1 MSVYHSSFTYLGINS
16 STDKKWI
23 IAHFDPDS
31 GETDSYLTK
40 EQVYSDSYDGTR
52 RILYGNKY
60 STVATPVITVLKQD
74 GSDFSLED
82 LRQAYKWLTGNPSSS
97 WMDFYMGDEVKYRL
111 LCTIQD
117 VKPYKMD
124 ARTVGLSI
132 YCESLSPWAYSP
144 LQTVS
149 QVLTGEETIYINNQ
163 SDDLYTYTHLN
174 TVYENT
180 GGDSLKI
187 VNKTLNDETTEIYH
201 GLAVNE
207 IVTLSDG
214 MTITSDKDGKV
225 FGNSF
230 SFTFP
235 RLKAGV
241 NELVIT
247 GQGNITFEYIYCIK
261 MGDMAVTL
269 NAMSDPIC
277 DDSGDIVIEKLDWK
291 RISNTPTTLAGYGI
305 TDAYTKIQVDEK
317 INEEIDEKLNNVSAK
332 SVAWNDI
339 TDKPTDLEGYGLK
352 EEVSTLLSSIEVN
365 IDEEALNTMLE
376 EVLV

>member
-1 MSVYHSSFTYLGINS
+1 MSVYHNSFTYLGTNS
-16 STDKKWI
+16 LTDKNWI

-40 EQVYSDSYDGTR
+40 EQIYSDSYDGTR

-132 YCESLSPWAYSP
+132 YCESLSPWAYSSP
-144 LQTVS
+144 QIVS
-149 QVLTGEETIYINNQ
+149 QALTGEETIYIDNQ
-163 SDDLYTYTHLN
+163 SDDLYTYTYLN

-180 GGDSLKI
+180 NGDSLKI
-187 VNKTLNDETTEIYH
+187 VNKTLNDETTEIYN
-201 GLAVNE
+201 GIAINE
-207 IVTLSDG
+207 KVTLSDG

-225 FGNSF
+225 FGSSF
-230 SFTFP
+230 NFTFP
-235 RLKAGV
+235 RLKAGI
-241 NELVIT
+241 NELVVT
-247 GQGNITFEYIYCIK
+247 GKGNITFEYIHCIK

-269 NAMSDPIC
+269 NAVSDPIC
-277 DDSGDIVIEKLDWK
+277 NDAGEIIIDKLDWN
-291 RISNTPTTLAGYGI
+291 RINNTPTTLSGYGI
-305 TDAYTKIQVDEK
+305 TDAYNKTQIDEK
-317 INEEIDEKLNNVSAK
+317 INNVTIGNVYTKSEIDSMLENFVSDDVYTKEEID
-332 SVAWNDI
+332 
-339 TDKPTDLEGYGLK
+339 
-352 EEVSTLLSSIEVN
+352 TLLSSAEVK
-365 IDEEALNTMLE
+365 IDEDELNAMLA
-376 EVLV
+376 EVLI